1 MVVIFLKDFKI
12 YTGKRIKEYRENKHL
27 TQEYMAKE
35 LDIAPN
41 HYGRIERGENSCTLS
56 NLIHI
61 CNILEVTPNDLLA
74 KLIITKEENLETE
87 IQKLNLEDKE
97 VVLKFVQYLIS
108 KY

>member
-1 MVVIFLKDFKI
+1 MENFKI
-12 YTGKRIKEYRENKHL
+12 YIGKRIKEYRENKHL

-41 HYGRIERGENSCTLS
+41 HYGRIERGENACTLS

-61 CNILEVTPNDLLA
+61 CNILQDTPNDLLA
-74 KLIITKEENLETE
+74 NLIITKDDSLETE
-87 IQKLNLEDKE
+87 IQKLNLNDKE

-108 KY
+108 RY

>member
-1 MVVIFLKDFKI
+1 MKDFKI

-41 HYGRIERGENSCTLS
+41 HYGRLERGENACTLS
-56 NLIHI
+56 NLIQI
-61 CNILEVTPNDLLA
+61 CNILQITPNDILA
-74 KLIITKEENLETE
+74 NLIITKDETLENE

-97 VVLKFVQYLIS
+97 AVLKFVQYLIS

>member
-1 MVVIFLKDFKI
+1 MNDFKI
-12 YTGKRIKEYRENKHL
+12 YAGKRIKEYRESKHL

-61 CNILEVTPNDLLA
+61 CNILQITPNDILA
-74 KLIITKEENLETE
+74 NLIITKDESLETE
-87 IQKLNLEDKE
+87 VQKLNLQDKE
-97 VVLKFVQYLIS
+97 AVLKYVQYLIS

>member
-1 MVVIFLKDFKI
+1 MENFKI

-41 HYGRIERGENSCTLS
+41 HYGRIERGENACTLS

-61 CNILEVTPNDLLA
+61 CNILQVTPNDLLA
-74 KLIITKEENLETE
+74 NLIITKDDSLETE
-87 IQKLNLEDKE
+87 IQKLNLNDKE

-108 KY
+108 RY